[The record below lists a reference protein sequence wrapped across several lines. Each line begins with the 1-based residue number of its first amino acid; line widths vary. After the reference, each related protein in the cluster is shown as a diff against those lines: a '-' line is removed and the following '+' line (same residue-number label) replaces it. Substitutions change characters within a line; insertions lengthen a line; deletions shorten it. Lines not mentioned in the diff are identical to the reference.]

1 MDFTFYVLAI
11 VPSVLWGFT
20 PILSKRALSDGGDY
34 LQASFVLVLVSGTV
48 FWTLLITLYPLDTLY
63 DGYNPWVMFVFFLGG
78 IIGTSLGR
86 VTAFSGVERV
96 GASLASTV
104 ISTRPFFSGL
114 LALLFLDEVVTV
126 SMGTGIILVVGGL
139 MVLSSSRGGD
149 LSGWEL
155 RDLLVPLT
163 AAVAFGGGNVL
174 RRYGLIISNVSA
186 LEAVAMNEV
195 GAIVL
200 LVPYVFFV
208 RSKQV
213 FGASRRSWAL
223 FVVHGLITSV
233 ALLSMFEALRLGPVV
248 IVDPFASLA
257 PLFTVFFSFFFL
269 KDLEKVTPRIV
280 WGTIII
286 FAGVVLISIG

>member
-1 MDFTFYVLAI
+1 VGSTFYVLAI
-11 VPSVLWGFT
+11 LPSILWGFT
-20 PILSKRALSDGGDY
+20 PILSKRGLSDGGDY

-48 FWTLLITLYPLDTLY
+48 YWTLLLITHPLDTLY
-63 DGYNPWVMFVFFLGG
+63 DNYNPWIIFIFLLGG
-78 IIGTSLGR
+78 IVGTTLGR
-86 VTAFSGVERV
+86 LTAFSGVERV

-104 ISTRPFFSGL
+104 ISTRPFFSGV
-114 LALLFLDEVVTV
+114 LALLFLDETVTV
-126 SMGTGIILVVGGL
+126 SMGIGIILIVGGL
-139 MVLSSSRGGD
+139 MILSSSKGGD
-149 LSGWEL
+149 LSGWKV

-163 AAVAFGGGNVL
+163 AALAFGGGNVL
-174 RRYGLIISNVSA
+174 RRYGLVISDVSA

-208 RSKQV
+208 GSDQV
-213 FGASRRSWAL
+213 FGASRKSWGL
-223 FVVHGLITSV
+223 FAAYGLITSV

-257 PLFTVFFSFFFL
+257 PLFTVLFSFLFL
-269 KDLEKVTPRIV
+269 KDLEKVTGGIV
-280 WGTIII
+280 LGAIII